1 MKKILIIGLLAV
13 SCKQMNTCQCVSTDG
28 QDFTNEPYFETAQTA
43 EDLCDQKQTDE
54 GWNECYLLD

>member
-13 SCKQMNTCQCVSTDG
+13 SCKQMNTCQCVSVDG
-28 QDFTNEPYFETAQTA
+28 QDFDNVTYYEKENQAA
-43 EDLCDQKQTDE
+43 DLCDQKRVDE